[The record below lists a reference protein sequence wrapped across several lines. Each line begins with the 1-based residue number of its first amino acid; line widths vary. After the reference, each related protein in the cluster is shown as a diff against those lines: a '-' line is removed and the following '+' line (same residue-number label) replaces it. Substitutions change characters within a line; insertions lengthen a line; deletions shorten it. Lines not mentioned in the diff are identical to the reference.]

1 MTDNMPELSVIMPV
15 YGVELYIAK
24 AIESVMKQTFS
35 SWELIVVNDGTKDR
49 SREIAKRYE
58 AGDSRIKVYDKENG
72 GLSDA
77 RNFGLKLATG
87 KYIHFFDS
95 DDYISPDYYSFM
107 MAEIKRSSA
116 DFIISGYTLDK
127 VSGDGLVEEGRQC
140 FDGIFP
146 QYDNSRKYL
155 DLIATYLNF
164 AWNKIYR
171 ASFLKNNGLT
181 FQKGLYRIEDAEF
194 MSRVLVCNPDYKF
207 VRHTGYHYVIRD
219 TPTLSRIYDPKIIG
233 HTIRLIEVYSRMTD
247 SLKISPDVAD
257 KILSDLTL
265 NIYKLIF
272 VNLFKYSA
280 PYINRYREVRQILN
294 VKQFSYHLARYETV
308 GLMNKMFRRLILGR
322 QALVITGY
330 YWLMKKSGKL

>member
-49 SREIAKRYE
+49 SREIAKQYE
-58 AGDSRIKVYDKENG
+58 VGDSRIKVYDKENG

-107 MAEIKRSSA
+107 MTEIKKSSA

-127 VSGDGLVEEGRQC
+127 VSGDVLIEDGRPC

-146 QYDNSRKYL
+146 RYDNSREYL
-155 DLIATYLNF
+155 DFIATYLNF

-194 MSRVLVCNPDYKF
+194 MSRVLVCNPGYRF

-219 TPTLSRIYDPKIIG
+219 TSTLSRVYDPKIIE
-233 HTIRLIEVYSRMTD
+233 HTIRLIEVYSRMAD
-247 SLKISPDVAD
+247 SLKISPTVAD

-272 VNLFKYSA
+272 VNLFKYST
-280 PYINRYREVRQILN
+280 PDINRYREVRQILN
-294 VKQFSYHLARYETV
+294 VNQFSYHLAKYETV
-308 GLMNKMFRRLILGR
+308 GIMNKMFRRLILGR